1 MKKYFVLLIAG
12 VLSLAGALSAQ
23 TNGLVVST
31 ATEAVGIHYNN
42 QWGAGNV
49 TTMLLDVF
57 DWGAQKGNSL
67 SAGEYTVL
75 ASTGGFNSYLG
86 GVHVIPDV
94 SSIVKHTNI
103 PSDQFG
109 VFADFAAGNSTFS
122 NTTPNQFTY
131 LIGGGTQYRV
141 TPSISWSTVDF
152 RWGHLGSQDFYTAS
166 TGLVYYFN
174 PTVSQNLAVKRMLVR
189 ATVRKNYKVAEDA
202 AAAAVKSN

>member
-1 MKKYFVLLIAG
+1 MKKYFVLLLAG

-75 ASTGGFNSYLG
+75 ASTGGFNSYL
-86 GVHVIPDV
+86 
-94 SSIVKHTNI
+94 
-103 PSDQFG
+103 G